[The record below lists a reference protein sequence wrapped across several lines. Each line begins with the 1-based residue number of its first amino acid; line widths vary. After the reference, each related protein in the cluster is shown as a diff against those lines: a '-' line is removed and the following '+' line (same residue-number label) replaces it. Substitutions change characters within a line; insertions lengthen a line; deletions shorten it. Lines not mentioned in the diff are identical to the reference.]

1 MRPKWS
7 SSGKKGKSM
16 DKVSYTVTFLQ
27 TLLNIPSPSGYTHTA
42 MKFLMDEAKGFG
54 YPCELTPK
62 GNLRIFVKGQDN
74 AKTIGFCA
82 HADTLGLM
90 VRSIKSDGN
99 LAFTLVGGPQLAT
112 LDGEYCTILTRT
124 NKTYRGTI
132 LSNSPASHVFK
143 DAASLPRS
151 EETMEIRLDEVVTC
165 KADTVKLGIANGDF
179 IAIDTKTEIT
189 SAGFVKSRF
198 LDDKASVAVLMGVLK
213 ELRDTQILPKYNTEI
228 ILTVYEETG
237 HGNAWVNP
245 EISEMIAVDMGC
257 IGLDLACT
265 EHDVSIC
272 AKDSGGPYDYEMT
285 NHLVKLAKSGSIRA
299 VLDIYPFY
307 GSDVVAALR
316 GGNNLRGALIGPGVG
331 ASHGMERT
339 HLDALQA
346 THDLVL
352 AYLKDPA

>member
-1 MRPKWS
+1 
-7 SSGKKGKSM
+7 M
-16 DKVSYTVTFLQ
+16 DKTSYTVSFLID
-27 TLLNIPSPSGYTHTA
+27 LLNIHSPSGYTHHA
-42 MKFLMDEAKGFG
+42 MKFLMDEAKSFG
-54 YPCELTPK
+54 YACELTPK
-62 GNLRIFVKGQDN
+62 GNLRFFVKGQE
-74 AKTIGFCA
+74 ASKTIGFCA
-82 HADTLGLM
+82 HTDTLGLM

-112 LDGEYCTILTRT
+112 LDGEYCTVLTRSHQ
-124 NKTYRGTI
+124 TYSGTI
-132 LSNSPASHVFK
+132 LSTSPASHVFK
-143 DAASLPRS
+143 DAASLARN
-151 EETMEIRLDEVVTC
+151 EDTMEIRLDEVVTC
-165 KADTVKLGIANGDF
+165 KADTEKLGISTGDF
-179 IAIDTKTEIT
+179 IAIATKTEVT
-189 SAGFVKSRF
+189 DAGFVKSRF
-198 LDDKASVAVLMGVLK
+198 LDDKASVAILMGVLK
-213 ELRDTQILPKYNTEI
+213 ELHDTKILPKYTIEI
-228 ILTVYEETG
+228 IITAYEETG

-257 IGLDLACT
+257 IGMDLACT
-265 EHDVSIC
+265 ERDVSIC

-285 NHLVKLAKSGSIRA
+285 NHLVKLAKDKGIRA

-352 AYLKDPA
+352 AYMKDPA

>member
-1 MRPKWS
+1 
-7 SSGKKGKSM
+7 M
-16 DKVSYTVTFLQ
+16 DKTSYTVT
-27 TLLNIPSPSGYTHTA
+27 LLKKLLHIPSPSGYTHHV
-42 MKFLMDEAKGFG
+42 MRFLMEEAENSG
-54 YPCELTPK
+54 YPCELSPK
-62 GNLRIFVKGQDN
+62 GNLRIFVKGSDDS
-74 AKTIGFCA
+74 KTIGFCA
-82 HADTLGLM
+82 HTDTLGLM

-124 NKTYRGTI
+124 NKTYTGTI
-132 LSNSPASHVFK
+132 LSTSPASHVFK
-143 DAASLPRS
+143 DAASSPRT
-151 EETMEIRLDEVVTC
+151 EDTMEIRLDEIVKS
-165 KADTVKLGIANGDF
+165 KADTEKLGIATGDF
-179 IAIDTKTEIT
+179 IAIDPKTEIT
-189 SAGFVKSRF
+189 DAGFIKSRF

-213 ELRDTQILPKYNTEI
+213 ELHETKKLPKHTTEI
-228 ILTVYEETG
+228 IITAYEETG
-237 HGNAWVNP
+237 HGNSWVNP

-265 EHDVSIC
+265 EQDVSIC
-272 AKDSGGPYDYEMT
+272 AKDSGGPYDYAMT
-285 NHLVKLAKSGSIRA
+285 NHLVKLAKDASIRA

-352 AYLKDPA
+352 AYMKDPA